1 MIRACSLFFFLNIFS
16 LHSLEMSIPF
26 AESLLQQNV
35 TLLGSLSDRDP
46 MIPRAF
52 REDSRQSI
60 SDDYKILYQVP

>member
-1 MIRACSLFFFLNIFS
+1 
-16 LHSLEMSIPF
+16 MSISF

-35 TLLGSLSDRDP
+35 TLLGSLGDRDP

-52 REDSRQSI
+52 REDSRQST

>member
-1 MIRACSLFFFLNIFS
+1 MIIACILFFFNIFP
-16 LHSLEMSIPF
+16 LHSLEVSIPF

-52 REDSRQSI
+52 REVSQQSI